1 VDGTISGADST
12 IGQTSGGEAFATFT
26 GTTSGHGNATAKV
39 DSQTSQVNINV
50 TVPITVQTSPSG
62 RTFNVDGTNYTSA
75 QTFNWVGGDS
85 HTLATTSP
93 QSGGTGTQFV
103 WTSWSDGGAISHSVT
118 APTAS
123 TTYTANFKTQY
134 LLTTAV
140 SPSGAGTTTP
150 SAPTFVDSGV
160 AASISA
166 TAASGYTFN
175 KWSVTSGSATLGNA
189 NLASTTATLST
200 GPATVTANFTAL
212 ATQLAGLVTG
222 KSGPTN
228 ARAWTITLSNSG
240 PGAANAAEIN
250 SLTLKQ
256 TFGAACAPVIAS
268 SFPVAVGSI
277 APASSA
283 NGVVTIDFTGC
294 PNNARFTTTFSF
306 SANNGVVT
314 GSKTLYN
321 QFR

>member
-1 VDGTISGADST
+1 M
-12 IGQTSGGEAFATFT
+12 
-26 GTTSGHGNATAKV
+26 
-39 DSQTSQVNINV
+39 
-50 TVPITVQTSPSG
+50 
-62 RTFNVDGTNYTSA
+62 
-75 QTFNWVGGDS
+75 
-85 HTLATTSP
+85 
-93 QSGGTGTQFV
+93 
-103 WTSWSDGGAISHSVT
+103 
-118 APTAS
+118 
-123 TTYTANFKTQY
+123 
-134 LLTTAV
+134 
-140 SPSGAGTTTP
+140 
-150 SAPTFVDSGV
+150 
-160 AASISA
+160 
-166 TAASGYTFN
+166 
-175 KWSVTSGSATLGNA
+175 
-189 NLASTTATLST
+189 
-200 GPATVTANFTAL
+200 TANFTAL
-212 ATQLAGLVTG
+212 ATQLAGLITG

-256 TFGAACAPVIAS
+256 TFGAACTPVIAS